1 MIFENGFFLQIAGFK
16 LLFNSAEALYVDD
29 AHLPF
34 TYEGNG
40 ADVDIA
46 VNCIAGFPDMEFAT
60 TQKPSFEAAN
70 DDLVFYRIYAEKD
83 LFKFVIFNQQ
93 NNNIVQHVAYLSLDL
108 KQWDIFTNMNA
119 DNSLSPLTYPM
130 GPIVMHYMTHTTDA
144 VMMHAAC
151 VNDGGKGRMFSGF
164 SGAGK
169 STMSGIWA
177 NAGRQIVNDDRVII
191 RKESGAYFVYNTP
204 MYYIDM
210 PKRIELQSIYLI
222 YHSPENKIEK
232 LKGAMAL
239 SKVMAFSIQNN
250 FDKQFVAQRLALFAD
265 LCGSIGVYQLGV
277 VPNEAIIDFVRNN
290 E

>member
-1 MIFENGFFLQIAGFK
+1 MVFEDGFILQIAGFNIQFK
-16 LLFNSAEALYVDD
+16 STENLFVDD
-29 AHLPF
+29 AHMPF
-34 TYEGNG
+34 VVHEQLRV
-40 ADVDIA
+40 ADIVVQCHA
-46 VNCIAGFPDMEFAT
+46 DMPPMDFA

-70 DDLVFYRIYAEKD
+70 DDLVFYRIYAEGNQYKI
-83 LFKFVIFNQQ
+83 VIFNQQ
-93 NNNIVQHVAYLSLDL
+93 NNAEIQHVAFVSGNL
-108 KQWDIFTNMNA
+108 KQWDIYTKRNA
-119 DNSLSPLTYPM
+119 DATLSPLTYPM
-130 GPIVMHYMTHTTDA
+130 GPVLMHYMTHTAEA

-151 VNDGGKGRMFSGF
+151 VVDGNVGRMFSGF

-177 NAGRQIVNDDRVII
+177 NAGHTIVNDDRIII
-191 RKESGAYFVYNTP
+191 RKENDKFFVYNTP
-204 MYYIDM
+204 MYYVDI

-232 LKGAMAL
+232 LKGAIAL

-265 LCGSIGVYQLGV
+265 LCSHVGVYHLGV
-277 VPNEAIIDFVRNN
+277 VPNNAIIDFIRNN